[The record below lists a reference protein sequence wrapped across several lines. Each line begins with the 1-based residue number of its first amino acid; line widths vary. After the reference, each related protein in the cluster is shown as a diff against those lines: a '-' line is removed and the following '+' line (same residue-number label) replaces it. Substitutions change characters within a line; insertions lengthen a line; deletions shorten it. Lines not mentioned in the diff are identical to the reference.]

1 MPPEKA
7 PVIGVYALAGAG
19 KSIASQYLAEFTG
32 WRVISADELTH
43 QVLKQKDIKELLKSY
58 FGSTIITPDN
68 EIDRFTLGNIV
79 FNSASSRTLLERCVW
94 PAIEKFLLNEIVK
107 ATHGAIIDAAVLVRA
122 RWNNYCHRLIYVE
135 SKEKL
140 RIHRLLTYR
149 GKTEV
154 QARLLFQMQ
163 KDIAKSKV
171 KADYIVKNNGTTLE
185 LKREIKK
192 IAKEL
197 LLCFPARSTS
207 KTEE

>member
-1 MPPEKA
+1 MT
-7 PVIGVYALAGAG
+7 GVQTCALP
-19 KSIASQYLAEFTG
+19 
-32 WRVISADELTH
+32 IS
-43 QVLKQKDIKELLKSY
+43 
-58 FGSTIITPDN
+58 
-68 EIDRFTLGNIV
+68 
-79 FNSASSRTLLERCVW
+79 
-94 PAIEKFLLNEIVK
+94 
-107 ATHGAIIDAAVLVRA
+107 